1 MNGSPHKLLK
11 TKMKI
16 EIVRDEVKSLDIDH
30 LKSLS
35 LNANDWQA
43 AGISE
48 YRLYAYLSTFFNKT
62 TILDIGTRTG
72 GSALALSYNPQNT
85 VRSYDLREQGASSIK
100 KDNISWNIGDFMKDT
115 EIDWDNVSIV
125 MIDVDPHD
133 GAQER
138 VMMDWLRDKG
148 WKGIM
153 LHDDIG
159 PGWPDIQLMWDEIPE
174 PKIDVT
180 EIAHM
185 SGTGLVNFGEAHE
198 VAIV

>member
-1 MNGSPHKLLK
+1 MSSATTVRKKTIKIDKDAVRKLDVSALES
-11 TKMKI
+11 I
-16 EIVRDEVKSLDIDH
+16 SINS
-30 LKSLS
+30 
-35 LNANDWQA
+35 NDWLS
-43 AGISE
+43 AGQSE
-48 YRLYAYLSTFFNKT
+48 YRLYAWLSKQFNNT
-62 TILDIGTRTG
+62 TILDVGTRTG
-72 GSALALSYNPQNT
+72 GSALALSYNPTNQ
-85 VRSYDLREQGASSIK
+85 VRSYDLIEQGASSIEK
-100 KDNISWNIGDFMKDT
+100 ENITWNIGDFMQDE

-133 GAQER
+133 GSQER
-138 VMMDWLRDKG
+138 VMMDWLREKG
-148 WKGIM
+148 WKGLL

-198 VAIV
+198 IALV

>member
-1 MNGSPHKLLK
+1 MSSATTVRKKTIKIDKDAVRKLDVSALES
-11 TKMKI
+11 I
-16 EIVRDEVKSLDIDH
+16 SINS
-30 LKSLS
+30 
-35 LNANDWQA
+35 NDWLS
-43 AGISE
+43 AGQSE
-48 YRLYAYLSTFFNKT
+48 YRLYAWLSKQFNNT
-62 TILDIGTRTG
+62 TILDVGTRTG
-72 GSALALSYNPQNT
+72 GSALALSYNPTNQ
-85 VRSYDLREQGASSIK
+85 VRSYDLIEQGASSIEK
-100 KDNISWNIGDFMKDT
+100 ENITWNIGDFMQDE

-133 GAQER
+133 GSQER
-138 VMMDWLRDKG
+138 VMMDWLREKG
-148 WKGIM
+148 WKGLL

-198 VAIV
+198 IVLV

>member
-1 MNGSPHKLLK
+1 MSDTL
-11 TKMKI
+11 TKKKI
-16 EIVRDEVKSLDIDH
+16 EINKEDVKQLDISH
-30 LKSLS
+30 LRDIS
-35 LNANDWQA
+35 LNANDWLP
-43 AGISE
+43 AGQSE

-72 GSALALSYNPQNT
+72 GSALALSYNPNNE
-85 VRSYDLREQGASSIK
+85 VISYDLVEQGASAIEK
-100 KDNISWNIGDFMKDT
+100 ENITWKIMDFMED
-115 EIDWDNVSIV
+115 EELDWDNISIV

-133 GAQER
+133 GSQER

-148 WKGIM
+148 WKGLL

-174 PKIDVT
+174 EKFDVT

-185 SGTGLVNFGEAHE
+185 SGTGLVNFGDAHE
-198 VAIV
+198 ISIV

>member
-1 MNGSPHKLLK
+1 LLK

-174 PKIDVT
+174 EKFDVT
-180 EIAHM
+180 DIAHL
-185 SGTGLVNFGEAHE
+185 SGTGLVNFGDAHE
-198 VAIV
+198 INFV

>member
-1 MNGSPHKLLK
+1 MSDTL
-11 TKMKI
+11 TKKKI
-16 EIVRDEVKSLDIDH
+16 EINKEDVKQLDISH
-30 LKSLS
+30 LRDIS
-35 LNANDWQA
+35 LNANDWLP
-43 AGISE
+43 AGQSE

-72 GSALALSYNPQNT
+72 GSALALSYNPNNE
-85 VRSYDLREQGASSIK
+85 VISYDLVEQGASAIEK
-100 KDNISWNIGDFMKDT
+100 ENITWKIMDFMED
-115 EIDWDNVSIV
+115 EELDWDNISIV

-133 GAQER
+133 GSQER

-148 WKGIM
+148 WKGLL

-174 PKIDVT
+174 EKFDVT

-185 SGTGLVNFGEAHE
+185 SGTGLVNFGDAHE
-198 VAIV
+198 IIIV

>member
-1 MNGSPHKLLK
+1 
-11 TKMKI
+11 MKI
-16 EIVRDEVKSLDIDH
+16 EIVKDQVRELDHAH
-30 LKSLS
+30 LRQLS
-35 LNANDWQA
+35 LNENDWLP
-43 AGISE
+43 AGQSE
-48 YRLYAYLSTFFNKT
+48 YRFYAYLSTFFSNT

-72 GSALALSYNPQNT
+72 GSALALSYNPTNQ
-85 VRSYDLREQGASSIK
+85 VRSYDLIEQGASRIQ
-100 KDNISWNIGDFMKDT
+100 KDNITWNIGDFMQDE

-133 GAQER
+133 GSQER
-138 VMMDWLRDKG
+138 VMMDWLREKG
-148 WKGIM
+148 WKGLL

-185 SGTGLVNFGEAHE
+185 SGTGLVNFGEHTKLLLSDE
-198 VAIV
+198 SFKSWF